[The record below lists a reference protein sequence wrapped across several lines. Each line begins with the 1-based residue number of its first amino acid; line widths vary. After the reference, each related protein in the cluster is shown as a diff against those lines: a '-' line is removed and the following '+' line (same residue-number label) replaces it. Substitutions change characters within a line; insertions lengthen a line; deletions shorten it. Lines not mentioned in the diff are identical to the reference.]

1 MALQGSATP
10 LEKAALTLRHHQRVC
25 RCYTILSVGNRSGKM
40 SVRGRTDVDY
50 EGTDKVADLERG
62 AGALVVGARG
72 GRGPGGE

>member
-1 MALQGSATP
+1 
-10 LEKAALTLRHHQRVC
+10 
-25 RCYTILSVGNRSGKM
+25 M
-40 SVRGRTDVDY
+40 SVHGRTDVDY